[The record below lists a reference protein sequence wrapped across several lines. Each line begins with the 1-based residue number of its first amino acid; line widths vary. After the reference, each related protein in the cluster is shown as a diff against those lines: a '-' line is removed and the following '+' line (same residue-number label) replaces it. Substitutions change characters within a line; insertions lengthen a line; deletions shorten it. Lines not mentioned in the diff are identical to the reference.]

1 MSYNLFL
8 DDVRMPGTAFNYM
21 KDPRYNKLDWMIVR
35 NYREFVLAIEKHG
48 IPKLVS
54 YDHDLADIHYD
65 PSTWRE
71 SFKYEEETGLDCA
84 RYLIEQLHGEKH
96 PDYLVH
102 SWNPVG
108 KKNIEQTI
116 QDYIKYGH
124 RK

>member
-21 KDPRYNKLDWMIVR
+21 KDPRYNNLDWVIVR
-35 NYREFVLAIEKHG
+35 NYAEFVAAIKKRG
-48 IPKLVS
+48 IPQLVS

-71 SFKYEEETGLDCA
+71 SFKYDEETGLDCA
-84 RYLIEQLHGEKH
+84 RYLIEQLQGAKH

-116 QDYIKYGH
+116 QDYIKHGNH
-124 RK
+124 